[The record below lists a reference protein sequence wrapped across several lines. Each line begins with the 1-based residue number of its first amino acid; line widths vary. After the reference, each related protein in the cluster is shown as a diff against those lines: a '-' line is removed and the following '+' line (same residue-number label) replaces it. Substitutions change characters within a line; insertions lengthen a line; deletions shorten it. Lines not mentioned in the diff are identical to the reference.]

1 MIRAVG
7 LALAL
12 SIGVIVCCLSY
23 TAGMVESVTH
33 GHTSAEPQ
41 AISR

>member
-1 MIRAVG
+1 MIRAVA

-12 SIGVIVCCLSY
+12 ATLTVTACLSY
-23 TAGMVESVTH
+23 TAGLVESVTH